1 MALTGKYA
9 FMDAVDVKLYPAGT
23 DLSGGI
29 PAVDPEGTIVIDY
42 LNESSLALEM
52 DTNYARI
59 KGNNAV
65 PFNGARTGTFTMDAE
80 VVGLEYLAMVM
91 GGNYDAATDTVS
103 ISGDAPSKGFVLVGT
118 FKGKKHGTNANQIFQ
133 LVLYNVAC
141 QPSVDMT
148 LSATDIGSFPLVLD
162 VLADANNRIGYLQP
176 KTGGTSSIGLDD

>member
-1 MALTGKYA
+1 
-9 FMDAVDVKLYPAGT
+9 
-23 DLSGGI
+23 
-29 PAVDPEGTIVIDY
+29 
-42 LNESSLALEM
+42 
-52 DTNYARI
+52 
-59 KGNNAV
+59 
-65 PFNGARTGTFTMDAE
+65 MDAE

-91 GGNYDAATDTVS
+91 GGNYDANTDTVS

-176 KTGGTSSIGLDD
+176 KTAGVSSIGLDD